1 MDALKK
7 QSRIRAVHA
16 ACRAQGIDDDT
27 RKAIQLQVVGKAS
40 LKDMSALD
48 LSDVLNHLNRRASA
62 RDTVPGTAG
71 DIKEGNEWSFTFRLA
86 PDRRAHA
93 KKIYRLAERL
103 GALQQPVVPV
113 ASKAYVEG
121 IASQMRG
128 CETRLE
134 FCDAEQLHK
143 IVQALE
149 VYLKR
154 HGG

>member
-1 MDALKK
+1 MDVLKK

-27 RKAIQLQVVGKAS
+27 RKAIQLQVTGKAS

-48 LSDVLNHLNRRASA
+48 LSDLLNHLNRRAKA
-62 RDTVPGTAG
+62 
-71 DIKEGNEWSFTFRLA
+71 GNEWSFTFRLT
-86 PDRRAHA
+86 PDRRAFA

-103 GALQQPVVPV
+103 GALQTPPVAV

-128 CETRLE
+128 CDTRLE
-134 FCDAEQLHK
+134 FCDADQLHK

-149 VYLKR
+149 VHLKR

>member
-1 MDALKK
+1 MDLLKK

-27 RKAIQLQVVGKAS
+27 RKAIQLQVTGKAS

-48 LSDVLNHLNRRASA
+48 LSELLNHINRRAKA
-62 RDTVPGTAG
+62 
-71 DIKEGNEWSFTFRLA
+71 GNEWSFTFRLA

-121 IASQMRG
+121 IASRMRG

>member
-1 MDALKK
+1 MDVLKK

-27 RKAIQLQVVGKAS
+27 RKAIQLQVTGKAS
-40 LKDMSALD
+40 LKEMSALD
-48 LSDVLNHLNRRASA
+48 LSDLLNHINRRAKA
-62 RDTVPGTAG
+62 
-71 DIKEGNEWSFTFRLA
+71 GNEWSFTFRLA
-86 PDRRAHA
+86 PDRRVYA

-103 GALQQPVVPV
+103 GALQQPSVAV

-128 CETRLE
+128 CDTRLE
-134 FCDAEQLHK
+134 FCDADQLHK

-149 VYLKR
+149 VHLKR

>member
-27 RKAIQLQVVGKAS
+27 RKAIQVSVTGKAS

-48 LSDVLNHLNRRASA
+48 LSDLLNHLNKRASGKA
-62 RDTVPGTAG
+62 A
-71 DIKEGNEWSFTFRLA
+71 NEWSFVFQLA
-86 PDRRAHA
+86 PERRAYG
-93 KKIYRLAERL
+93 KKIYRLAERI
-103 GALQQPVVPV
+103 GALQKPPVPV
-113 ASKAYVEG
+113 MSKAYIEG
-121 IASQMRG
+121 ISSRMTGTDHPLQ
-128 CETRLE
+128 
-134 FCDAEQLHK
+134 FCDCGQLHK

-149 VYLKR
+149 VYVKR

>member
-1 MDALKK
+1 MDVLKK

-27 RKAIQLQVVGKAS
+27 RKTIQLQVTGKAS
-40 LKDMSALD
+40 LKDMSTHD
-48 LSDVLNHLNRRASA
+48 LSELLNHINRRAKA
-62 RDTVPGTAG
+62 
-71 DIKEGNEWSFTFRLA
+71 GNEWSFTFRLA
-86 PDRRAHA
+86 PDRRASA

-103 GALQQPVVPV
+103 GALQQPSVAV

-128 CETRLE
+128 CDTALE
-134 FCDAEQLHK
+134 FCDADQLHK

-149 VYLKR
+149 IYLKR

>member
-1 MDALKK
+1 MDVLKK

-27 RKAIQLQVVGKAS
+27 RKAIQLQVTGKAS

-48 LSDVLNHLNRRASA
+48 LSELLNHINRRAKA
-62 RDTVPGTAG
+62 
-71 DIKEGNEWSFTFRLA
+71 GNEWSFTFRLA
-86 PDRRAHA
+86 LDRRVYA

-103 GALQQPVVPV
+103 GALQQPSVAV

-128 CETRLE
+128 CDTALE
-134 FCDAEQLHK
+134 FCDADQLHK

-149 VYLKR
+149 IYLKR

>member
-1 MDALKK
+1 MDVLKK

-27 RKAIQLQVVGKAS
+27 RKAIQLQVTGKAS

-48 LSDVLNHLNRRASA
+48 LSDLLNHLNRRAQA
-62 RDTVPGTAG
+62 
-71 DIKEGNEWSFTFRLA
+71 GNEWSFTFRLS
-86 PDRRAHA
+86 PDRRAYA

-103 GALQQPVVPV
+103 GALQTPPVAV

-128 CETRLE
+128 CATRLE

-149 VYLKR
+149 IYLKR

>member
-7 QSRIRAVHA
+7 ATRIKAVHA

-27 RKAIQLQVVGKAS
+27 RRAIQIQVTGKAS

-48 LSDVLNHLNRRASA
+48 LTDLLNHLNRR
-62 RDTVPGTAG
+62 GKG
-71 DIKEGNEWSFTFRLA
+71 GNEWAFVFKL
-86 PDRRAHA
+86 PPERRSYG

-103 GALQQPVVPV
+103 GALMEPAVAV
-113 ASKAYVEG
+113 ASKAYIEG
-121 IASQMRG
+121 VTRQMRG
-128 CETRLE
+128 CDQPLE
-134 FCDAEQLHK
+134 FCDPEQLHK
-143 IVQALE
+143 VVQALE

>member
-48 LSDVLNHLNRRASA
+48 LSDVLNHLNRRA
-62 RDTVPGTAG
+62 
-71 DIKEGNEWSFTFRLA
+71 KEGNEWSFTFRLA

-103 GALQQPVVPV
+103 GALQQPAVPV